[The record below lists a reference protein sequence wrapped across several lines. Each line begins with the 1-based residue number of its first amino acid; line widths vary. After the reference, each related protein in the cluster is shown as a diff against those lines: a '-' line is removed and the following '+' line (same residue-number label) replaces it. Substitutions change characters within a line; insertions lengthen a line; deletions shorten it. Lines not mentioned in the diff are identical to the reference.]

1 MVNSNTFIWIIVS
14 LLLISFFVGMS
25 TAFTSVNRLKV
36 ELKKKQGKQSGI
48 LLSGFF
54 EHPGQFIGMTLVGFN
69 VFLVFYGLLIGEML
83 GPLWNYLINRLS
95 YQPDYVNVIRLL
107 FETFLSTFIVLFFGV
122 FLPIAFW
129 RSKNEWILSR
139 PFSYLLGFFKNLFS
153 GVADLFVYLAEWIL
167 KYLFNIRV
175 DEQKE
180 PFRRADLDYFFQHNR
195 DQDTDGQDMNAE
207 LIENALTLPTVKVRQ
222 CLIPRKE
229 IVGVEINA
237 TIEQVHQKF
246 MDTKLSK
253 LVVFERNIDQI
264 IGYVHQ
270 LDLFKKPAQ
279 IQDILLPIPPVPE
292 SMSAFDLIGKFSKDR
307 KSIAWVIDEFGGT
320 SGIVTMEDLLEEIFG
335 EIQDEYDTEDFEEKQ
350 VSEKEYLFSGRLELD
365 YLREKYGF
373 EFPENDSETLSGY
386 IIHEHET
393 IPKVKDRI
401 IIGDFE
407 FDIIT
412 VSDTRIEMV
421 RLKQL

>member
-1 MVNSNTFIWIIVS
+1 
-14 LLLISFFVGMS
+14 MS

-54 EHPGQFIGMTLVGFN
+54 DHPGQFIGMALVGFN

-83 GPLWNYLINRLS
+83 EPLWNYLINRLA

-107 FETFLSTFIVLFFGV
+107 FETLLSTFIVLLLGV

-153 GVADLFVYLAEWIL
+153 GVADFFVYLAEWIL

-175 DEQKE
+175 DEHKE

-229 IVGVEINA
+229 IVGVEIN
-237 TIEQVHQKF
+237 TSIEKVHEKF

-253 LVVFERNIDQI
+253 LVVFEKNIDQI
-264 IGYVHQ
+264 VGYVHQ

-393 IPKVKDRI
+393 IPKVKERI
-401 IIGDFE
+401 IIGDLE